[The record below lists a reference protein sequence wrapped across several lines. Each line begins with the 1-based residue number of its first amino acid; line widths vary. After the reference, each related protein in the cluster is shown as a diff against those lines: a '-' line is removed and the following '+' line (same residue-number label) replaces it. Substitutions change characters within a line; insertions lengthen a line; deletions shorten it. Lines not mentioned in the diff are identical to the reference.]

1 MGSCTSIKQNIINQS
16 LLINEDIP
24 FFKSTYKF
32 NHDLLYDNEISSYLD
47 IYFIPVLKDIIIEF
61 MDSIIRFT
69 CCPTIQF
76 GPNPLWDDF
85 KKDMKWIINIDY
97 DKLRL
102 DSYPPYIFISVYGRH
117 VKKTCKRLDELKFE
131 MV

>member
-47 IYFIPVLKDIIIEF
+47 IYFIPVLKDIII
-61 MDSIIRFT
+61 
-69 CCPTIQF
+69 
-76 GPNPLWDDF
+76 
-85 KKDMKWIINIDY
+85 
-97 DKLRL
+97 
-102 DSYPPYIFISVYGRH
+102 
-117 VKKTCKRLDELKFE
+117 
-131 MV
+131 